1 MPAMTEAAQVG
12 KRQEILDK
20 IINIQP
26 EATPV
31 LSMLPKGAV
40 PNQMLAT
47 WQSEVYPDVAS
58 TPAID
63 GAPVTTYER
72 VDRYLLQSYGHFFRR
87 PWAVTKLANLTNVA
101 GAGKNEAA
109 RQMFNAMLLLKRMI
123 EQQILSDDDTQA
135 DNGSVGFKLRGMGSW
150 LSDSAQAVLP
160 VPSAIRPAAATIYT
174 GALSSLTESLFRDAL
189 EAAYTAKK
197 APLKLN
203 GIVGIDLKAIIDDW
217 TNVFPV
223 ASSTSQPRTT
233 YRVDGNQTYMSNV
246 TMVKFSV
253 GEASLMLSEFVKRTT
268 SDGTASATSRKCG
281 YFIDPSMWDL
291 AYMDKIANT
300 NLPADGS
307 GTRGFVDAVAV
318 LRCFNP
324 LGQVHVNCAS

>member
-31 LSMLPKGAV
+31 LSLLPKGAV

-72 VDRYLLQSYGHFFRR
+72 VDRHLLQSYGHFFRR
-87 PWAVTKLANLTNVA
+87 SWAVTKLANLTNVA

-109 RQMFNAMLLLKRMI
+109 RQLMNAMLLLKRMI
-123 EQQILSDDDTQA
+123 EQQILSSDDTQA

-160 VPSAIRPAAATIYT
+160 VPAAIRPDAATIYT
-174 GALSSLTESLFRDAL
+174 GALSSFTENSFRDAL

-197 APLKLN
+197 SPLKLT
-203 GIVGIDLKAIIDDW
+203 GIVGIDLKAIIDDF

-233 YRVDGNQTYMSNV
+233 YRVDGNQTLINNV
-246 TMVKFSV
+246 TQVKFSV
-253 GEASLMLSEFVKRTT
+253 GEASLVLSEFVKRDT
-268 SDGTASATSRKCG
+268 STGAAAATSRKCG
-281 YFIDPSMWDL
+281 YFVDPSMWDI
-291 AYMDKIANT
+291 AYMDKPANT

-318 LRCFNP
+318 LRCYNP